1 MSVRLLS
8 QKIQLLNFERRKGLE
23 FKRVCS
29 YAYGLVEFSRQLSAR
44 PHAVI
49 TPQSEFSCF

>member
-49 TPQSEFSCF
+49 TPQSEFSFF